1 MRKGK
6 KSTLVYILKNFMFML
21 PLVIL
26 PAALLGFSN
35 AFSVD
40 NTPAD
45 FFINYAKQITSLSA
59 FTMDNFTYD
68 LFNYFTSVNLSA
80 NWWVYLLGAVT
91 LFFSLCMTVSA
102 VERHMR
108 LGMRSYSSIFSML
121 NESLLSVLPYF
132 LIMTLGYEFISIV
145 ICGMIYLFYVMN
157 IGGWLLFFLSLA
169 VTVIFYAV
177 YMVFMMLSICT
188 VPSMLSD
195 GYRFNV
201 AVSYSARLVSTKL
214 KSIMLKFYGTFLV
227 AWLIKVI
234 SRYLFTT
241 MAWYPMTVHI
251 IISILYYVFWCMFLP
266 VFAMKIYNDL
276 TEGVRNDIRVSLF

>member
-1 MRKGK
+1 
-6 KSTLVYILKNFMFML
+6 
-21 PLVIL
+21 
-26 PAALLGFSN
+26 
-35 AFSVD
+35 
-40 NTPAD
+40 
-45 FFINYAKQITSLSA
+45 
-59 FTMDNFTYD
+59 
-68 LFNYFTSVNLSA
+68 
-80 NWWVYLLGAVT
+80 
-91 LFFSLCMTVSA
+91 
-102 VERHMR
+102 
-108 LGMRSYSSIFSML
+108 
-121 NESLLSVLPYF
+121 
-132 LIMTLGYEFISIV
+132 
-145 ICGMIYLFYVMN
+145 MN
-157 IGGWLLFFLSLA
+157 IGGWLLFALSFA

-177 YMVFMMLSICT
+177 YMVFLMLSICT

-241 MAWYPMTVHI
+241 MAWYPMAVHI